1 MKREPV
7 TLNVLDRAIGWF
19 DPVAAVRRA
28 VARKALT
35 AAGGGYNAARRDR
48 ASMATAS
55 IFGGSPESDVIADL
69 PKLRA
74 ASREAERNHPVGTAA
89 IGTTVSHS
97 VGTGL
102 SCNPSI
108 NAKFL
113 GLTED
118 QAKMWQE
125 NTATRFAHWAGSK
138 DADLGRRQTF
148 YELQDLVLRTV
159 CCSGDALVVTPMTL
173 RAGENTRRLTLQVIE
188 ADRVSNPS
196 GRGNTAVLTEGVEC
210 DAATGEAVAYH
221 VCSRHPG
228 DFTTGTPRTWGRIVA
243 RGQNTGRLNALH
255 VYKVLRPDLRRGVPI
270 LGPVLEP
277 LRQLS
282 RFAQAELDAAVNSA
296 LFALF
301 AEMDPTAFSETF
313 TEDSQA
319 QIVDR
324 ASKWTGEIES
334 GQIMNLL
341 PGEKVTSPEPGRPN
355 PQFDPFFRS
364 CVQQI
369 GMAIGM
375 PSEVLLM
382 SYTSSYSAARAALLM
397 AWRMFMGWREFL
409 RVNFCQPVYDL
420 WLSEEVAAG
429 RIAAPGFFADPV
441 VRAAWSS
448 AHWVGD
454 GPGSID
460 PEKEVNAAKGR
471 VELGISTLQAESQA
485 FDGVDWEAKHAQ
497 QVREAKARREAGMQA
512 PGDAPPKPE
521 PPKPDSAAVK
531 RAEEQLQAAL
541 NLAQAQ
547 AEALRTPAQPT
558 SVTVHTG
565 AVTLQPAQHT
575 VQLDVKSPDVKVD
588 NHVDVQPAAVQM
600 DAPVVEAHVHVPQQP
615 APSVVVETAP
625 APAVVD
631 MRIVSMPDRE
641 TTSRIERDTVT
652 ERITRSVQI
661 EKDAS

>member
-19 DPVAAVRRA
+19 DPVAAARRV
-28 VARKALT
+28 VARKALA

-102 SCNPSI
+102 SCNPAV

-113 GLTED
+113 GLTDE
-118 QAKMWQE
+118 QAKAWQE
-125 NTATRFAHWAGSK
+125 ATAARFAHWAGSK

-148 YELQDLVLRTV
+148 YELQDLVLRAV
-159 CCSGDALVVTPMTL
+159 LCSGDTLVVTPMVERL
-173 RAGENTRRLTLQVIE
+173 GVAGKRLALQVIE
-188 ADRVSNPS
+188 ADRLSNPGDAS
-196 GRGNTAVLTEGVEC
+196 NRGDLTEGVEC
-210 DAATGEAVAYH
+210 APDTGEAIAYH

-228 DFTTGTPRTWGRIVA
+228 DYTSGTPRTWQRIAA
-243 RGQNTGRLNALH
+243 RGAATGRLNALH
-255 VYKVLRPDLRRGVPI
+255 VYKVLRPGLRRGVPI

-277 LRQLS
+277 LRQVS

-301 AEMDPTAFSETF
+301 AEMDAQAFADTF
-313 TEDSQA
+313 TEESQS

-324 ASKWTGEIES
+324 ASKWSGEIES

-341 PGEKVTSPEPGRPN
+341 PGEKVTAPTPGRPN
-355 PQFDPFFRS
+355 PQFDPFFRA

-397 AWRMFMGWREFL
+397 AWRLFMGWREFL

-441 VRAAWSS
+441 VRAAWAA

-460 PEKEVNAAKGR
+460 PEKEVNAAKAR

-485 FDGVDWEAKHAQ
+485 FDGVDWETKHAQ
-497 QVREAKARREAGMQA
+497 QVREAKARREAGMA
-512 PGDAPPKPE
+512 MPGDAPPKPE
-521 PPKPDSAAVK
+521 PAHKPDPAADK
-531 RAEEQLQAAL
+531 RAQEQHQAAL
-541 NLAQAQ
+541 ELAAQ
-547 AEALRTPAQPT
+547 QVESLKNPPAPP
-558 SVTVHTG
+558 SVTVHMG
-565 AVTLQPAQHT
+565 AVTVQPAQHA
-575 VQLDVKSPDVKVD
+575 VHLDVKTPDVKVD
-588 NHVDVQPAAVQM
+588 NHVDVKPAEVSVGETHV
-600 DAPVVEAHVHVPQQP
+600 DAHIHNP
-615 APSVVVETAP
+615 APTVVVENAP

-631 MRIVSMPDRE
+631 MRIVSMPARE

-661 EKDAS
+661 EKDQT